1 MEEVIQKRKK
11 MIQEFLDRWFLLGG
25 FISSDTYKRTMW
37 SASYKVAR
45 MDAAYH
51 LTFRKGLQ
59 ETGANDR
66 LIMAGHE
73 WLLRQWFA
81 KPLKRN
87 DIEFAIAW
95 YAKHSAVS
103 VFPVALFRQLLDA
116 QKGDDIYLPVD
127 VWGFPGGQTFL
138 AKVPSMSFEGPGG
151 IVSFIE
157 PQMCRYFGPVIH
169 ATKGRLMFEAA
180 GARHAEFGY
189 RADGSEIAAIAKLL
203 SIYVGNGG
211 NQVLTSTDV
220 IEFLFPTL
228 FKTIGTIGH
237 EFMSALQDLAKGL
250 DEAESESMEIFVTA
264 HGNGMLLCDLIDA
277 ETVGLENAIRTMKNH
292 MDKTGIGIRVDSGDI
307 AKQCVLYFE
316 RMRKEG
322 IEGPIVFKIG
332 GRNGSTR
339 TIVFENEVT
348 PDMARNVFKYFEE
361 ETGVAAATIL
371 IPGAGGY
378 YYKDWHRDT
387 VSAAFK
393 RSKTENRPNTKF
405 SNSPGKESIPGK
417 ARVYGRGDTLIAAD
431 ASENIDGEPLYVKL
445 VDQGR
450 IVNPEDMNFKVQA
463 ERANKTWNQY
473 KRIELSPLIASWM
486 ERFRQM
492 RCEAQARAL
501 QKQQ

>member
-1 MEEVIQKRKK
+1 MPNSLAQKRSR
-11 MIQEFLDRWFLLGG
+11 MIREFLNRWFLLGG

-37 SASYKVAR
+37 SADDEIAR

-51 LTFRKGLQ
+51 LTFRRGLQ

-81 KPLKRN
+81 KPLRRR
-87 DIEFAIAW
+87 DIELAIEW
-95 YAKHSAVS
+95 YTKHSAVK
-103 VFPVALFRQLLDA
+103 VIPVALFNDLLNM
-116 QKGDDIYLPVD
+116 QKGEDIYLPID

-138 AKVPSMSFEGPGG
+138 AKVPSMTFEGPGG

-189 RADGSEIAAIAKLL
+189 RSDGSEIAAIAKLL

-211 NQVLTSTDV
+211 NTVLTSNDAA
-220 IEFLFPTL
+220 EFMFPEI
-228 FKTIGTIGH
+228 FKAIGTIGH
-237 EFMSALQDLAKGL
+237 EFMSALQDLDKDL
-250 DEAESESMEIFVTA
+250 DEAERESMDIFVTA
-264 HGNGMLLCDLIDA
+264 HGNGLLLCDLIDA
-277 ETVGLENAIRTMKNH
+277 ETVGLENAIWVIKKH
-292 MDKTGIGIRVDSGDI
+292 PDKTAVGIRVDSGDI
-307 AKQCVLYFE
+307 KEQCVLYFL

-322 IEGPIVFKIG
+322 IKGQIAIRIEG
-332 GRNGSTR
+332 RDESTR

-348 PDMARNVFKYFEE
+348 PDMVREVLGYFFKQTRIQPIMLF
-361 ETGVAAATIL
+361 
-371 IPGAGGY
+371 PGAGGY

-405 SNSPGKESIPGK
+405 SNSPGKESIPGRV
-417 ARVYGRGDTLIAAD
+417 RVYSRDDVLVVAD
-431 ASENIDGEPLYVKL
+431 ASESIDGEPLYVKL

-450 IVNPEDMNFKVQA
+450 IVNPEDMDFKAQA
-463 ERANKTWNQY
+463 ERANRTWNQY
-473 KRIELSPLIASWM
+473 KSFEFSPLISEWM
-486 ERFRQM
+486 ECFRQM
-492 RCEAQARAL
+492 RREAQERAL
-501 QKQQ
+501 KK